1 VADLLQKKEIFMK
14 VLIIG
19 GGGREHAL
27 VWKIA
32 QSPKVKKIYCA
43 PGNAGIADLATCLPI
58 NSGDI
63 NKLVEFA
70 KKEKIDLTVV
80 GPEDPLCNGIVDIFE
95 KEGLKVFG
103 ANQKAVEIES
113 SKSFAKDLMNK
124 YGINTAA
131 GKTFTS
137 YKKAETYIR
146 KTGAPVVVKADGLA
160 AGKGVIVCETV
171 SKAIDALKL
180 IIKKRAFG
188 DAGDKVVVEE
198 CLTGE
203 ETSFLA
209 FTDGENLLPLPSSQ
223 DHKAI
228 YDNDQGPNTGG
239 MGAYSSAP
247 IIDRY
252 MHKKIMEEI
261 MMPTI
266 QAMASEGRPYK
277 GVLYAGLMIDKDRIK
292 VLEFNARF
300 GDPEAQPLLMR
311 MKNDIVPI
319 MEATIEG
326 TLDKCKLEID
336 DRAAVCLVMA
346 SKGYPGSYKKGIP
359 ISGLKDVKR
368 MKDVVVFHAG
378 TDKKDKK
385 IVTNGGRVLGVTVLG
400 NSVKKAISKAYMAA
414 SRITWDGV
422 YYRKDIGQKALKRIE
437 QPPKVGIVMGSDSDY
452 KVMEETVAAL
462 KKFDIPFEMTVAS
475 AHRSPEKAYEFASSA
490 RKRGL
495 KVIIAGAGH
504 AAHLAGAIAA
514 YTSLPVIGVP
524 IDSSALQ
531 GLDSLLSTVQMPPG
545 IPVATVAIG
554 KPGARN
560 AGILAAQILAVS
572 DAGLEKMLDKYKK
585 EMAAKVEEK
594 ASKLQGQI

>member
-1 VADLLQKKEIFMK
+1 MK
-14 VLIIG
+14 VLVIG

-43 PGNAGIADLATCLPI
+43 PGNAGIADMATCLPI

-63 NKLVEFA
+63 NKLLEFA
-70 KKEKIDLTVV
+70 KKEKIDLTIV

-137 YKKAETYIR
+137 YKKAEDYIR

-188 DAGDKVVVEE
+188 DAGNKVVVEE

-203 ETSFLA
+203 EASFLA
-209 FTDGENLLPLPSSQ
+209 FTDGKNLLPLPSSQ

-252 MHKKIMEEI
+252 MHKKIMEEV

-311 MKNDIVPI
+311 IKNDIVPI

-359 ISGLKDVKR
+359 ISGLKDIKR

-385 IVTNGGRVLGVTVLG
+385 IVTNGGRVLGVTALG

-572 DAGLEKMLDKYKK
+572 DAGLEKMLDNYKK